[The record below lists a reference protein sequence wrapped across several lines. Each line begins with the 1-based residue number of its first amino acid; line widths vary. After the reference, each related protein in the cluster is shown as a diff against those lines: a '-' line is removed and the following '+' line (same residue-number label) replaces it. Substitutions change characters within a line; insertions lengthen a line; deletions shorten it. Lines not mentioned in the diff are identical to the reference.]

1 MECGGLESVR
11 AVARPMGPP
20 PTTTA
25 VFWRTGDLQAT
36 GTLLLL
42 LLLELE
48 RELERGLFVDV
59 ASDDAECVNNNTR
72 RRQFHRMEATEVVD
86 ILRRLSVS
94 VSPPLRD
101 CNLLALKGMVLKK
114 ERAQVPGSPR
124 E

>member
-36 GTLLLL
+36 GTLL

-86 ILRRLSVS
+86 ILWRLSVS
-94 VSPPLRD
+94 VSPL
-101 CNLLALKGMVLKK
+101 LLALKGMVLKK